1 MEVSKEI
8 KSKLI
13 SYLLSKGI
21 ERINSKS
28 DIRDKIR
35 EFMSG
40 DDRTLLLKIKEFST
54 LGFGIV
60 EDRLV
65 MLDDIDN
72 PTVTI
77 LISEDAFIQVVR
89 GKLTFRE
96 AFFYADCDVIGDD
109 WLRDFVIF
117 NSIFEQFRYVAQ
129 ELELLVISCSNVM
142 ERVLWKR

>member
-129 ELELLVISCSNVM
+129 ELEL
-142 ERVLWKR
+142 